1 MALAFVFLPIL
12 IAAFA
17 LAVPSN
23 RARPWLLPLTATAH
37 SGMTVYV
44 LMRPDLQR
52 FSPWLVLDPLGKII
66 LLVVSALFLFC
77 SIYAAGYLKYRQ
89 ERSNR
94 VFCACLLAYSSMG
107 EGRQP
112 SLMLGELLAGAPALS
127 KPWLRAA
134 FILLLVGYGTKMGL

>member
-94 VFCACLLAYSSMG
+94 VFCACLLTF
-107 EGRQP
+107 
-112 SLMLGELLAGAPALS
+112 LGL
-127 KPWLRAA
+127 
-134 FILLLVGYGTKMGL
+134 MGLVAWSQHL

>member
-1 MALAFVFLPIL
+1 
-12 IAAFA
+12 
-17 LAVPSN
+17 N

-94 VFCACLLAYSSMG
+94 VFCACLLTF
-107 EGRQP
+107 
-112 SLMLGELLAGAPALS
+112 LGL
-127 KPWLRAA
+127 
-134 FILLLVGYGTKMGL
+134 MGLVAWSQHLGLLWVAIEATTL